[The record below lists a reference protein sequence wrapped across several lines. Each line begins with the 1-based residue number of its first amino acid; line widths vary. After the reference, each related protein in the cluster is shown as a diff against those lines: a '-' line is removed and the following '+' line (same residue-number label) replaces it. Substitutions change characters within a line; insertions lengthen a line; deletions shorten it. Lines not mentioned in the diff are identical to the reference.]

1 MESDKKRRN
10 CDNCGGEAK
19 YVSKLFH
26 TLVCDECYKKL
37 AAQAENVSA
46 LKCVLNDFAQI
57 EK

>member
-1 MESDKKRRN
+1 MGSNKKDRH

-46 LKCVLNDFAQI
+46 LKFVLNGFVQI